1 VARREIDISRSMVAL
16 VASLAALA
24 LLGLSTHLPGWLGRD
39 EGFDDISPGLLTVAA
54 DAKGVATLGG
64 GVSVSLYPDGLRIL
78 RGEDLLTQTVIG
90 GSMLSA
96 LDGRATGR
104 GDDTEEE
111 VTRVLS
117 NVTIDELTFLPGRA
131 TYFGHVSDGEVTLPL
146 VMRVELAGSVIR
158 LGVDVNG
165 ADAVVWHL
173 DHRPLTTG
181 IRPALPSVNLRKKAA
196 WLAPS
201 SVEGQAAF
209 STNLG
214 TDIGVGP
221 GRVARGVDVRGEGRI
236 DVHVW
241 SNAAFLTVSSFAR
254 PQPAPSP
261 SS

>member
-1 VARREIDISRSMVAL
+1 MVGL
-16 VASLAALA
+16 VASLGALA
-24 LLGLSTHLPGWLGRD
+24 LLGLATNLPGWVGHD
-39 EGFDDISPGLLTVAA
+39 EGFENVTPGLLTVAK

-64 GVSVSLYPDGLRIL
+64 GASVSLYADGLRIS
-78 RGEDLLTQTVIG
+78 RGSDLLLQTVIG

-96 LDGRATGR
+96 VQGSVEGTGDR
-104 GDDTEEE
+104 
-111 VTRVLS
+111 TREHVS
-117 NVTIDELTFLPGRA
+117 REYPNVSIDELVFLPGRA
-131 TYFGHVSDGEVTLPL
+131 TYFGHVRDGRHSLPL
-146 VMRVELAGSVIR
+146 TIKVELAGSVIR

-181 IRPALPSVNLRKKAA
+181 IRPALPSVNLRRKAA
-196 WLAPS
+196 WLAPG

-221 GRVARGVDVRGEGRI
+221 GRVARGVDVRAEGRI

-254 PQPAPSP
+254 PEPAPSP
-261 SS
+261 ST